1 MHDLANSHSTHM
13 LVSHNSIGTPGPM
26 VSGLGC
32 GLLVH
37 TTLSESGHCLV
48 GVGPSVTVEVD
59 PSVTVEVDPSV
70 TVEVGLQ
77 SKEIAHG

>member
-1 MHDLANSHSTHM
+1 M
-13 LVSHNSIGTPGPM
+13 LVSHDSIGTPGPM

-48 GVGPSVTVEVD
+48 GVGPSVTVGVDPSVTVEVD